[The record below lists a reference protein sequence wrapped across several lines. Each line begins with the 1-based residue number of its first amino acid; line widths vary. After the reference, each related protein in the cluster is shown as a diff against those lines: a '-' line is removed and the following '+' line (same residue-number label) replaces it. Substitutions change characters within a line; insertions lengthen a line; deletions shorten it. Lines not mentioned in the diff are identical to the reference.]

1 MLRSPQRQIFLL
13 SENENSASP
22 KRDEET
28 AGRGAG
34 VGGCWLAPQMSL
46 GERMADFDSQFVGW
60 SSYKEALRRIF
71 FFFSVLE

>member
-1 MLRSPQRQIFLL
+1 M
-13 SENENSASP
+13 
-22 KRDEET
+22 

-60 SSYKEALRRIF
+60 SGYKEALGRIF
-71 FFFSVLE
+71 FPFLFWNDGAAAINCGGEKK